1 MQGWTEDLRGIANFE
16 ELPEQAKQYISEM
29 FSSLIEVAFPNGY
42 ADIKLPK
49 IRFIGVGPDPGE
61 IISDLPSP
69 EDLLSY
75 SRSAQLSAVS

>member
-1 MQGWTEDLRGIANFE
+1 
-16 ELPEQAKQYISEM
+16 M
-29 FSSLIEVAFPNGY
+29 FSSLIDVAFPNGFEGI
-42 ADIKLPK
+42 ALPK
-49 IRFIGVGPDPGE
+49 IRFIGVGPGPGE